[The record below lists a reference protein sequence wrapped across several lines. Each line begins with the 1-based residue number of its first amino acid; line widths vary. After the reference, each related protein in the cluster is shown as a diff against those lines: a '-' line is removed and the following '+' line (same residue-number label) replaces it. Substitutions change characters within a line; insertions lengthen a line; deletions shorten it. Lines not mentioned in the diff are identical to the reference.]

1 MKSEMGFFVGNCSA
15 LFEGP
20 LPEPADPPA
29 GQGLDLRR
37 FLRVQVNGT
46 LSMQKGI
53 PALAELLETFRFRC
67 LPSRF
72 CSSSRRPS
80 SQPTRGWR
88 DISPNRFLNSS
99 LRSFSRKTS
108 RSLTALVKRL
118 SQAKSSRKGLMADSG
133 KADLNCER
141 MERER
146 LQATRKS

>member
-53 PALAELLETFRFRC
+53 PALAELLETFRLKMAPKQVLLFITASVK
-67 LPSRF
+67 PTNQRF
-72 CSSSRRPS
+72 EGYLAKPFFEFLTP
-80 SQPTRGWR
+80 QFQQE
-88 DISPNRFLNSS
+88 DIQVPYG
-99 LRSFSRKTS
+99 T
-108 RSLTALVKRL
+108 V
-118 SQAKSSRKGLMADSG
+118 
-133 KADLNCER
+133 KADLSCER

>member
-1 MKSEMGFFVGNCSA
+1 MGFFVGNCSA

-53 PALAELLETFRFRC
+53 PALAEFLETFRLKMAPKQVLLFITASFKPANQR
-67 LPSRF
+67 LKGYLAKP
-72 CSSSRRPS
+72 
-80 SQPTRGWR
+80 
-88 DISPNRFLNSS
+88 FLNSS

-118 SQAKSSRKGLMADSG
+118 SQAKSSRKGLMTASG